1 MVIMN
6 AKPEGLKK
14 VYALPYWDEVE
25 EEKENYDFILEGSV
39 LLANTRSFVKSLV
52 EMAQP
57 QNAIIV
63 RLREITLELI
73 DEMYEV
79 KDFTF
84 YII

>member
-25 EEKENYDFILEGSV
+25 EEKEDYDFILEGSV
-39 LLANTRSFVKSLV
+39 LLANTRSFVKSLI

>member
-25 EEKENYDFILEGSV
+25 EEKEDYDFILDGSV

>member
-25 EEKENYDFILEGSV
+25 EEKEDYDFILDGSV
-39 LLANTRSFVKSLV
+39 LLTNARSFVQGLV
-52 EMAQP
+52 EMARP

>member
-1 MVIMN
+1 MIITN
-6 AKPEGLKK
+6 AKPDGLKK

-25 EEKENYDFILEGSV
+25 EEKEDYDFVLDGSV
-39 LLANTRSFVKSLV
+39 LLANAHSFVQSLV
-52 EMAQP
+52 EMARP

>member
-25 EEKENYDFILEGSV
+25 EEKEDYNFILEGSV

-52 EMAQP
+52 EMARP

-63 RLREITLELI
+63 RLHEITLELI

>member
-25 EEKENYDFILEGSV
+25 EEKEDYDFILEGSV

-52 EMAQP
+52 EMAWP

>member
-25 EEKENYDFILEGSV
+25 EEKEDYDFILEGSV
-39 LLANTRSFVKSLV
+39 LLADTRSFVQSLA
-52 EMAQP
+52 EMARP

-63 RLREITLELI
+63 RLCEITLELI

-79 KDFTF
+79 KDFIF

>member
-25 EEKENYDFILEGSV
+25 EEKEDYDFILEGSV
-39 LLANTRSFVKSLV
+39 LLANARSFVQSLV
-52 EMAQP
+52 EMARP

>member
-25 EEKENYDFILEGSV
+25 EEKEDYDFILDGSV
-39 LLANTRSFVKSLV
+39 LLVNTRSFVQGLV
-52 EMAQP
+52 EMARP

>member
-14 VYALPYWDEVE
+14 VYALPYWDEGE
-25 EEKENYDFILEGSV
+25 EEKEDYDFILDGSV
-39 LLANTRSFVKSLV
+39 LLANTRSFVQSLV

-73 DEMYEV
+73 DAMYEV

>member
-1 MVIMN
+1 MAIMN

-25 EEKENYDFILEGSV
+25 EEKEDYDFILEGSV
-39 LLANTRSFVKSLV
+39 LLANTHSFVQGLV
-52 EMAQP
+52 EMARP

>member
-1 MVIMN
+1 MIIMN
-6 AKPEGLKK
+6 TKPDGLKK

-25 EEKENYDFILEGSV
+25 EEKEDYDFILDGSV
-39 LLANTRSFVKSLV
+39 LLTNTHSFVQSLV
-52 EMAQP
+52 EMARP

-73 DEMYEV
+73 DEMYKA
-79 KDFTF
+79 KDFIF

>member
-25 EEKENYDFILEGSV
+25 EEKEDYDFILEGSV
-39 LLANTRSFVKSLV
+39 LLANTRSFVQSLV
-52 EMAQP
+52 EMAHP

>member
-25 EEKENYDFILEGSV
+25 EEKEDYDFILEGSV

-52 EMAQP
+52 EMARS

>member
-25 EEKENYDFILEGSV
+25 EEKEDYDFILEGSV
-39 LLANTRSFVKSLV
+39 LLANTRAFVQGLV
-52 EMAQP
+52 EMARP

>member
-25 EEKENYDFILEGSV
+25 EEKEDYDFILEGSV

-52 EMAQP
+52 EMGRP

>member
-25 EEKENYDFILEGSV
+25 EEKEDYDFILEGSV

-52 EMAQP
+52 EMGRP

-63 RLREITLELI
+63 RLHEITLELI